1 MIPPG
6 AETGAPGG
14 LSSGSIDELRAA
26 DAASKGA
33 ALRSDRLSLLAVA
46 IAYPAWVAYGSLF
59 PLTGWRDLGL
69 PPLAF
74 IFAGWPHYWTAFDF
88 VANVLLYVPLG
99 YLWYAGLNRRLG
111 ARSAGAA
118 AIMAAAALSFAI
130 EVLQAWLPN
139 RVPSNLDLLGN
150 ILGAGTGV
158 LLAARFGHGWARR
171 IGESWRGCVSPAA
184 ARTGAALVLAWVLI
198 QLTPEGVLFAP
209 GPGGFAPMEAFNPAM
224 RMQVEAAV
232 VAMHAV
238 AMTLLVAHLL
248 PGSRV
253 EVGGRILA
261 AALLL
266 IIGKAAVTAFALG
279 FARSFEW
286 LSSGAQWG
294 ALIAAGAVPLA
305 LVLPRRPRLALAL
318 VFLVAGSAALAL
330 LPVSV
335 YSPNAAATV
344 LSSPVRNFV
353 GALDWLAYVWP
364 VLAVAYLGWQ
374 LAAYNEGVSRDPG
387 ATR

>member
-6 AETGAPGG
+6 AEPGALGG
-14 LSSGSIDELRAA
+14 GSSGRTNELQAA
-26 DAASKGA
+26 DAAIKDA
-33 ALRSDRLSLLAVA
+33 ALRRDRLSLLAVA
-46 IAYPAWVAYGSLF
+46 IAYPAWVVYGSLF
-59 PLTGWRDLGL
+59 PLTGWRDLGV

-88 VANVLLYVPLG
+88 VANVLLYAPLG
-99 YLWYAGLNRRLG
+99 YLWYAGLSRRFG

-118 AIMAAAALSFAI
+118 VIMAAAALSFAI

-150 ILGAGTGV
+150 ILGAGAGV
-158 LLAARFGHGWARR
+158 LLAARYGHGWARR
-171 IGESWRGCVSPAA
+171 IGESRRGGVSPAA

-209 GPGGFAPMEAFNPAM
+209 GPGGFAAMEAFEPAM
-224 RMQVEAAV
+224 RMQVEASV
-232 VAMHAV
+232 VALHAV
-238 AMTLLVAHLL
+238 AVALVVAHLL
-248 PGSRV
+248 PGSRA
-253 EVGGRILA
+253 EVGGRILV

-286 LSSGAQWG
+286 LSTGAQWG
-294 ALIAAGAVPLA
+294 ALIAAGAVPVA

-318 VFLVAGSAALAL
+318 LVLVAGSAALAL
-330 LPVSV
+330 LPVSA
-335 YSPNAAATV
+335 YAPNAAASV

-364 VLAVAYLGWQ
+364 VLALAYLGWQ
-374 LAAYNEGVSRDPG
+374 LAAYNEGVPQDSG